1 MQPPSCGISLVL
13 TDRLLPVARM
23 ILAYCTNTTMNHSVE
38 NIILLAKQ
46 RHVDELQRLS
56 FSTDFVETIG
66 LIIHQLQAERG
77 ASCLYV
83 ASNGQRFA
91 KERAAL
97 VTENHDLEQQFKQG
111 LALHL
116 QHHSSAEAKQLT
128 LISWILLGFNE
139 LHGFRHQVT
148 LLKVSSPDCITFF
161 TRLIS
166 QLVSLIFEITDNT
179 IDSKISKYLV
189 ALYNLVQAKEFA
201 GQERA
206 VGSYAFGSGVLLENH
221 HHRLAGLIALQERHF
236 ELFSQFATPALKQA
250 WESHKQT
257 QLYHEHLLFR
267 TKLTEAAINQSL
279 RADDGDQWFT
289 LCSSRLSDIW
299 EIQCELVTVMHQE
312 LAALI
317 TGAQSELA
325 QVRASLSQASTA
337 QASKPTSSTA
347 GHAPYSLPSPEMTSD
362 NSYNWLGTDAAP
374 GYPMASV
381 IHLLQQQSLQ
391 IAEIEH
397 ELSATKKA
405 LSERKCIERAK
416 GILMR
421 QMRISEE
428 EAYKVLRSAAMEQN
442 RKIIDVA
449 ENIIDLS
456 AQPH

>member
-1 MQPPSCGISLVL
+1 
-13 TDRLLPVARM
+13 
-23 ILAYCTNTTMNHSVE
+23 MNHSVE

-56 FSTDFVETIG
+56 FSTEFVETIG

-83 ASNGQRFA
+83 ASTGQRFA

-97 VTENHDLEQQFKQG
+97 VTENHDLEQQFKQA

-179 IDSKISKYLV
+179 IDSKISKHLV

-206 VGSYAFGSGVLLENH
+206 VGSHAFGSGIMQENH

-236 ELFSQFATPALKQA
+236 ELFTQFTTEALKQE
-250 WESHKQT
+250 WETLKQST
-257 QLYHEHLLFR
+257 LTHDHLNFR
-267 TKLTEAAINQSL
+267 TKLTEASINQTL
-279 RADDGDQWFT
+279 ETGDGHLWFN
-289 LCSSRLSDIW
+289 LCSQRLSEIW
-299 EIQCELVTVMHQE
+299 KIQCHLVSIMHEE
-312 LAALI
+312 LACLVSE
-317 TGAQSELA
+317 AQSD
-325 QVRASLSQASTA
+325 LSQAK
-337 QASKPTSSTA
+337 ASLTQVCKPTSTTV
-347 GHAPYSLPSPEMTSD
+347 GNAPYSLLNPDIAMD
-362 NSYNWLGTDAAP
+362 NSYTWLTQDAVA

-381 IHLLQQQSLQ
+381 IHLLQQQSMQ

-405 LSERKCIERAK
+405 LNERKCIERAK

-421 QMRISEE
+421 QMKVSEE
-428 EAYKVLRSAAMEQN
+428 EAYKVLRTSAMEQN

-449 ENIIDLS
+449 ENIIELS
-456 AQPH
+456 TQPG